1 MQVIFESRHPGG
13 VELREVAIE
22 RLRFAMRRLS
32 WLVPHARV
40 QLSDINGPRGG
51 TDKQCQI
58 ELKTSTGTVVISSLS
73 TDWRSALDVA
83 VQRAARV
90 LVRGLQRQRKPG
102 RRSKL
107 VTALPERAR

>member
-13 VELREVAIE
+13 AALREVAIE

-32 WLVPHARV
+32 WLVPRARV
-40 QLSDINGPRGG
+40 QLADINGPRGG

-58 ELKTSTGTVVISSLS
+58 ELKSSTGAVVTSSVA
-73 TDWRSALDVA
+73 TEWRAAVDMA

-90 LVRGLQRQRKPG
+90 LVRSLQRQRKHD
-102 RRSKL
+102 RRSR
-107 VTALPERAR
+107 VMTGA

>member
-13 VELREVAIE
+13 AELREVAIE

-32 WLVPHARV
+32 WLVPRARV
-40 QLSDINGPRGG
+40 QLADINGPRGG

-58 ELKTSTGTVVISSLS
+58 ELKTNTGTVVISSMA
-73 TDWRSALDVA
+73 TDWRSALDAA

-90 LVRGLQRQRKPG
+90 LVRGLQRQRKYD
-102 RRSKL
+102 RHS
-107 VTALPERAR
+107 RAMPQA